1 VFEEYSGGVNIQE
14 MCQMLHISKCTAF
27 SLIQSRQLLA
37 KRIGRIY
44 RIRKDDVSQF
54 MVSA

>member
-1 VFEEYSGGVNIQE
+1 MFEEYSGGVNIQE

-44 RIRKDDVSQF
+44 RVRKDDVSQF